1 MRNYELV
8 IIVHPDLDENAL
20 NALIEK
26 VKGWIIEPGGSISKV
41 DLWGRRR
48 MAYAIR
54 KQHEGQY
61 VMIQTQIAPTSCSEL
76 ERNLRFLEPVMRFML
91 ISANQV

>member
-8 IIVHPDLDENAL
+8 VIVHPDLDENAV
-20 NALIEK
+20 NAVVDK
-26 VKGWIIEPGGSISKV
+26 VKGWVVDAGGAIVKV
-41 DLWGRRR
+41 DMWGRRR

-61 VMIQTQIAPTSCSEL
+61 VMLQVEIAPSFSSEL

-91 ISANQV
+91 ISAN